1 MIGSKVGVA
10 DLVQFLQQSAWQ
22 GEEGCSRS
30 SHLLTLYSQ
39 GKPGDRIEFR
49 APGDLD
55 GVPGSSWFSSE
66 LCGSNSGSGVS
77 DTCDPK
83 LTPLLSMTVHLRCLI
98 FSSVKLR

>member
-1 MIGSKVGVA
+1 MISLKVGVA

-22 GEEGCSRS
+22 GEKECSRS
-30 SHLLTLYSQ
+30 SHLLTLYPH
-39 GKPGDRIEFR
+39 GKPRDRIEFR

-55 GVPGSSWFSSE
+55 GFTGSRWLSSE
-66 LCGSNSGSGVS
+66 PCGSNPGSEAS